1 MLEIIEETL
10 IDAIKLLPFLFI
22 TYLIM
27 EYIEHKMGHK
37 TKHAIKKS
45 GKWGPI
51 IGSILGAFPQC
62 GFSVSATN
70 LYAGR
75 VITLGTLIAVYLST
89 SDEMLP
95 IFISEAVSP
104 IIILKILGIKLI
116 IGVIAGTLIDVIAH
130 IIRNKVLNKKQSTNN
145 TVENE
150 EDEIGHICEEDHCH
164 CNESGILKSAIHHTL
179 SILMFII
186 IITFIINTAV
196 HFVGE
201 ETIASWILNRPVIGP
216 LITSLIG
223 LIPNCAASVIIT
235 NMYLD
240 KVISLGSMISGLLT
254 GAGVGLAVLFKTNN
268 KIKENIRILIL
279 LYAIGVISGIIIDL
293 IGFTI

>member
-27 EYIEHKMGHK
+27 EYIEHKMGKK
-37 TKHAIKKS
+37 TKNTIKKS
-45 GKWGPI
+45 GKLGPV
-51 IGSILGAFPQC
+51 IGSILGIFPQC

-116 IGVIAGTLIDVIAH
+116 IGMIAGSLIDLIVNIFKK
-130 IIRNKVLNKKQSTNN
+130 NKQEKQN
-145 TVENE
+145 
-150 EDEIGHICEEDHCH
+150 DEIGHMCEEEHCH
-164 CNESGILKSAIHHTL
+164 CDENGVFKSALKHTL
-179 SILMFII
+179 NIFLFIVL
-186 IITFIINTAV
+186 ITFIINIIV
-196 HFVGE
+196 YFVGE
-201 ETIASWILNRPVIGP
+201 ETIASWILNKPIIGP
-216 LITSLIG
+216 MITSLIG

-235 NMYLD
+235 NMYLEN
-240 KVISLGSMISGLLT
+240 VISLGSMIAGLLT
-254 GAGVGLAVLFKTNN
+254 GAGVGLAVLFKTNKDN
-268 KIKENIRILIL
+268 RLKENIGIVVL
-279 LYAIGVISGIIIDL
+279 LYIIGVISGILIDFL
-293 IGFTI
+293 KVLL

>member
-27 EYIEHKMGHK
+27 EYIEHKMGEK
-37 TKHAIKKS
+37 TKNTIKKS
-45 GKWGPI
+45 GKLGPV
-51 IGSILGAFPQC
+51 IGSILGIFPQC

-116 IGVIAGTLIDVIAH
+116 IGMIAGSLIDLIVNIFKK
-130 IIRNKVLNKKQSTNN
+130 NKQEKQN
-145 TVENE
+145 
-150 EDEIGHICEEDHCH
+150 DEIGHMCEEEHCH
-164 CNESGILKSAIHHTL
+164 CDENGVFKSALKHTL
-179 SILMFII
+179 NIFLFIVL
-186 IITFIINTAV
+186 ITFIINIIV
-196 HFVGE
+196 YFVGE
-201 ETIASWILNRPVIGP
+201 ETIASWILNKPIIGP
-216 LITSLIG
+216 MITSLIG
-223 LIPNCAASVIIT
+223 LLPNCAASVIIT
-235 NMYLD
+235 NMYLEN
-240 KVISLGSMISGLLT
+240 VISLGSMIAGLLT
-254 GAGVGLAVLFKTNN
+254 GAGVGLAVLFKTNKDN
-268 KIKENIRILIL
+268 RLKENIGIVVL
-279 LYAIGVISGIIIDL
+279 LYIIGVISGILIDFL
-293 IGFTI
+293 KVLL